1 MKTILEKSRYLAL
14 IGIIPLLVASV
25 AAFVWGLV
33 QTVQVVILG
42 FSSLGMDKAL
52 ILGFLLI
59 VDIFLVAIT
68 LLIFAISLYELF
80 IGEINTPRWMVA
92 DSLNDL
98 KVKLSSMMVLVLG
111 IKFLEIF
118 MKGGNAQDM
127 FWLALAVALVSA
139 VLIAFGYFGRKE

>member
-14 IGIIPLLVASV
+14 IGVIPLLVASV
-25 AAFVWGLV
+25 AAFIWGLV

-42 FSSLGMDKAL
+42 FSTLGMDKAL

-92 DSLNDL
+92 NSLNDL
-98 KVKLSSMMVLVLG
+98 KTKLSSMMILVLG

-127 FWLALAVALVSA
+127 FWLGLSVALVSGT
-139 VLIAFGYFGRKE
+139 LIAFGYFGHKG

>member
-1 MKTILEKSRYLAL
+1 LKTILEKSRYLAL
-14 IGIIPLLVASV
+14 IGVIPLLAASV
-25 AAFVWGLV
+25 AAFIWGLV

-42 FSSLGMDKAL
+42 FSTLGMDKTL

-80 IGEINTPRWMVA
+80 IEEISTPRWMVA
-92 DSLNDL
+92 NSLNDL
-98 KVKLSSMMVLVLG
+98 KAKLSSMMILVLG
-111 IKFLEIF
+111 IKFVEIF

-127 FWLALAVALVSA
+127 FWLAMAVALVSG
-139 VLIAFGYFGRKE
+139 VLIAFGYFGKKD

>member
-1 MKTILEKSRYLAL
+1 LKTILEKSRYLAL

-25 AAFVWGLV
+25 AAFAWGLL
-33 QTVQVVILG
+33 QTVQVVIVG
-42 FSSLGMDKAL
+42 FSTLGADKAL

-59 VDIFLVAIT
+59 VDIILVATT

-80 IGEINTPRWMVA
+80 IGEINTPDWMTA
-92 DSLNDL
+92 HSLNDL
-98 KVKLSSMMVLVLG
+98 KVKLSSMMILVMA

-127 FWLALAVALVSA
+127 FWMGLAVALVSG
-139 VLIAFGYFGRKE
+139 VLIAFGYFGKKE

>member
-1 MKTILEKSRYLAL
+1 M
-14 IGIIPLLVASV
+14 GIIPLLVASV
-25 AAFVWGLV
+25 AAFAWGVL

-42 FSSLGMDKAL
+42 FTSLGTDKAL

-98 KVKLSSMMVLVLG
+98 KVKLSSMMILVMG

-118 MKGGNAQDM
+118 MKGGNAQDL
-127 FWLALAVALVSA
+127 FWTGLSVTLVSG
-139 VLIAFGYFGRKE
+139 VLIAFSYYGRKE